1 LEDDLEAQGNAA
13 LSALEEFCAWTA
25 GDYASQDCYLGDPK
39 AMNGLAGW
47 REAVHFGRG
56 FVLLR
61 RVAIE
66 TLSEADALQAFAGLA
81 GQFGALSEAPRS
93 LSGAQIAFP
102 LASLSSDLSGFACL
116 GAPPSGLV
124 MSLASGVGLHNTLI
138 HEAEDALARLC
149 LAENDSLP
157 IFRRRGAKLS
167 VRLDRGACGN
177 TPRGRAASLA
187 LARAEADALQLELE
201 PGDLLIV
208 NNHHTLIGSAA
219 RAGRLAAFA
228 LRAPL
233 LAVPSQISGEAGTSK
248 DASASRAA

>member
-1 LEDDLEAQGNAA
+1 LEDDLEGQGSLA

-25 GDYASQDCYLGDPK
+25 GDYAGQDCYLGDPK
-39 AMNGLAGW
+39 AMDGLTSW

-66 TLSEADALQAFAGLA
+66 TLSEADALQAFMSLA
-81 GQFGALSEAPRS
+81 SQFGALSEPPRS

-116 GAPPSGLV
+116 GAPPSGLA

-138 HEAEDALARLC
+138 DEAEDALARLC

-157 IFRRRGAKLS
+157 LFRRRGPKLS
-167 VRLDRGACGN
+167 VRLDRSACGN
-177 TPRGRAASLA
+177 TPRGRAANLA
-187 LARAEADALQLELE
+187 LARAEADALELELE

-219 RAGRLAAFA
+219 RSGRLAAFS

-233 LAVPSQISGEAGTSK
+233 LAVPSQGAGEAGANK
-248 DASASRAA
+248 EAGASRAA